1 MGSRRSPGTHPVL
14 LLFSLLASLPPAVPA
29 TSRSITILK
38 SRDLAPYN
46 LAVQGAR
53 RALTAWDPTIHFQEV
68 NLPNSPAAE
77 RELLDGI
84 QKLHPDL
91 ILTVGTQATRA
102 VAGRIK
108 TIPVVFSL
116 VLASG
121 GEEALI
127 RRRGPN
133 MTGAAMDVP
142 IIEQFSRLR
151 DVIPSLRRVGVV
163 FNPRETGRVIEAAR
177 EAAATVGLQLI
188 EMPVSS
194 EAQVMKEIDLLKD
207 RADVL
212 WAVAD
217 STVYTSRSVDYILLR
232 TLRDAVPFVGLSP
245 SFVKAGALLSFSCDY
260 EDVGAQSGE
269 VAAEILRGKPPAE
282 LPVVYPRHVS
292 MYLNLNTAR
301 AIRLEISPEIQAGS
315 QLYPEP

>member
-1 MGSRRSPGTHPVL
+1 MSSQKYLGTRLGL
-14 LLFSLLASLPPAVPA
+14 LLFPLLASLKPAVP
-29 TSRSITILK
+29 SPPRSIIILK

-53 RALTAWDPTIHFQEV
+53 RALSAWDPTIHFQEV
-68 NLPNSPAAE
+68 NLPTSPVAE
-77 RELLDGI
+77 RELLDSI
-84 QKLHPDL
+84 QKLRPDL

-127 RRRGPN
+127 RRRAAN
-133 MTGAAMDVP
+133 ITGAAMDVP

-151 DVIPSLRRVGVV
+151 EVIPSLRRIGVV
-163 FNPRETGRVIEAAR
+163 FNPRETGKVIEAAR
-177 EAAATVGLQLI
+177 GAATAVGLQLV

-194 EAQVMKEIDLLKD
+194 EAQVMKEIELLKD

-260 EDVGAQSGE
+260 ADVGAQSGE
-269 VAAEILRGKPPAE
+269 VAVAILKGKPPAE

-301 AIRLEISPEIQAGS
+301 AIRLKVSPEIQAGS